1 MTREVVLSQS
11 MLISILESAR
21 EALPREIILLL
32 RGKVRKDR
40 IEITDLVIPPLATQG
55 RGFSSFPLRML
66 PIDFSLIGS
75 VHSHPSG
82 ALKPS
87 TQDLNHAFG
96 RIIMIVGYPFS
107 GVGSVVVFDHS
118 GEKIPLRVNP

>member
-11 MLISILESAR
+11 MLVSILESAR